1 MIYRGLRMNFQSR
14 SGNLVLD
21 PSIGKVLLKNIQ
33 ESRSEIITSLN
44 HIGMPAI
51 WLDFG
56 FMAGILAED
65 ASGIYLALKQ
75 LGQRKHQD

>member
-1 MIYRGLRMNFQSR
+1 MNFQSR
-14 SGNLVLD
+14 SGNLVLN
-21 PSIGKVLLKNIQ
+21 PLIGKVLLKNIQ
-33 ESRSEIITSLN
+33 ESRSEIITNLN
-44 HIGMPAI
+44 PIVMLVI
-51 WLDFG
+51 WQDFG

>member
-1 MIYRGLRMNFQSR
+1 MNFQFR
-14 SGNLVLD
+14 FGNLVLD
-21 PSIGKVLLKNIQ
+21 HLIGKVLLKSIQ

-44 HIGMPAI
+44 PIGMPAI

-65 ASGIYLALKQ
+65 AFGTYHALNQSELK
-75 LGQRKHQD
+75 KPQDFRRLI